1 MRRRVAHADDV
12 GKERGTG
19 AGADSGS
26 GHMTPSGPGP
36 TPAGAGAR
44 KRSWLRRLYD
54 WVLSFAEKPHGTWA
68 LFAIAFAESSFF
80 PIPPDPLLIAL
91 ALGAPRRAL
100 FYAGVCT
107 LGSLLG
113 GMAGYAI
120 GWGLWEAVDT
130 FFYTWVPGVSPEAFA
145 RVQHLYVE
153 YDFWAV
159 FLAGF
164 TPLPYKVFTLSAG
177 VFKISFPIFVLAS
190 VTSRALRFF
199 IVAGLI
205 WKFGPPIK
213 TFIDR
218 YFDRLAWTF
227 LILVVAGFAVIKFA
241 L

>member
-1 MRRRVAHADDV
+1 
-12 GKERGTG
+12 
-19 AGADSGS
+19 
-26 GHMTPSGPGP
+26 MTDPMSSPVLAP
-36 TPAGAGAR
+36 KP
-44 KRSWLRRLYD
+44 RSRNPLRRMYD
-54 WVLSFAEKPHGTWA
+54 WMLSWAHRPGGSIA
-68 LFAIAFAESSFF
+68 LFGISFAESSFF
-80 PIPPDPLLIAL
+80 PLPPDPLLLAL
-91 ALGAPRRAL
+91 ALGKPKRAIW
-100 FYAGVCT
+100 FGAVCT
-107 LGSLLG
+107 AGSVLG

-120 GWGLWEAVDT
+120 GWYLWASVGD
-130 FFYTWVPGVSPEAFA
+130 FFFAHVPGVSEASFA
-145 RVQHLYVE
+145 TVQSWYQRW
-153 YDFWAV
+153 DFWAV